1 MTRYLLDTNIFI
13 QARHRHY
20 RFDFCPAFWEWLIRQ
35 HGAGIVFSIE
45 AVYNEL
51 KEDKSKEGKD
61 DLFEWVKQRGS
72 GFFMPPD
79 EKVFD
84 AYEEQVIHWAETD
97 PNHRPAASKEFLAV
111 ADSFLVAHA
120 LAHDFTVVTY
130 EARAKY
136 VQGQKI
142 KRIKIPNACDHFM
155 IDSITPYEMLSR
167 ERARFVL

>member
-13 QARHRHY
+13 EAKNRHY

-45 AVYNEL
+45 AVYDEL
-51 KEDKSKEGKD
+51 KESKD
-61 DLFEWVKQRGS
+61 DLSKWAKQSGP

-79 EKVFD
+79 EKVFEV
-84 AYEEQVIHWAETD
+84 YKNRVTGWAKTD
-97 PNHRPAASKEFLAV
+97 PNHKPAASKGFLAV
-111 ADSFLVAHA
+111 ADSLLVAHA

-130 EARAKY
+130 ESRAKY
-136 VQGQKI
+136 AQGQKI